1 MEERE
6 RPQKGEGDESNHA
19 DEQKN
24 KRLDFIDLFLDAES
38 TDAEVFA
45 NNISSSDGGKFDKT
59 SIKVFFEALHF

>member
-19 DEQKN
+19 DEQKK

-38 TDAEVFA
+38 TDTEALA
-45 NNISSSDGGKFDKT
+45 NVSLIEGGTFDKT
-59 SIKVFFEALHF
+59 SIKVTF